1 MAQGAVGGRSQKL
14 GILDRNAKESGL
26 RFWEEAGI
34 FHCGLEAWKE
44 PFGRDCSAFESSGAG
59 VKNKHTSP
67 CPRNQTKLWLRMNL
81 KKVRLEINAME
92 AAAILSYDF
101 RNRLYDQEQAILEG
115 AVGETPDS

>member
-1 MAQGAVGGRSQKL
+1 
-14 GILDRNAKESGL
+14 
-26 RFWEEAGI
+26 
-34 FHCGLEAWKE
+34 
-44 PFGRDCSAFESSGAG
+44 
-59 VKNKHTSP
+59 
-67 CPRNQTKLWLRMNL
+67 MNL